1 MTLTIGSWFGE
12 PGISF
17 KVSYKVSKFIRQLL
31 TDDIMIPF
39 GLESKEPNTFLGL
52 VITTLSSISELE
64 VRGPQYDKKN
74 KTINYGLWLPYKKI
88 NESSNYL
95 TEYLCSLFDALVVFF
110 NKYYIEDKKNYNQNM
125 EILYTG

>member
-1 MTLTIGSWFGE
+1 
-12 PGISF
+12 
-17 KVSYKVSKFIRQLL
+17 
-31 TDDIMIPF
+31 MIPF

-95 TEYLCSLFDALVVFF
+95 KEYLCSLFDALVVFF
-110 NKYYIEDKKNYNQNM
+110 NKYYIPETAIRNVQNKV
-125 EILYTG
+125 ELEVLQNPEYEYFE

>member
-52 VITTLSSISELE
+52 VITTLSSISE
-64 VRGPQYDKKN
+64 
-74 KTINYGLWLPYKKI
+74 
-88 NESSNYL
+88 
-95 TEYLCSLFDALVVFF
+95 
-110 NKYYIEDKKNYNQNM
+110 
-125 EILYTG
+125 